1 MTTVTV
7 SSKGQI
13 TLPAGFRHKAGI
25 AAGTR
30 LQAYQQGNALVLKPA
45 PDFFAFKGCLGKA
58 KLVAEERRDA
68 EAAAAERATGGRHS

>member
-13 TLPAGFRHKAGI
+13 TLPAGFRHRAGI

-30 LQAYQQGNALVLKPA
+30 LQACQQGDTLILKPA
-45 PDFFAFKGCLGKA
+45 PDFFALKGCLGKA
-58 KLVAEERRDA
+58 KSQAVERR
-68 EAAAAERATGGRHS
+68 AAEMAASERANGGKTA